1 MKLLTPILLLTSGS
15 LAFGVVSTY
24 TPDANTLHLWHFDE
38 ALVTPNNSSSRLYPV
53 DVVDSNFRLD
63 DGYYDATYQS
73 GIMGGTGYTG
83 FGGAGQLDHP
93 GGNGLNGHHYEFRRG
108 NNAFGTPPGGLAP
121 NTSITATELLGSPS
135 GAFTID
141 GMIKWNGSASGYI
154 FETGDDGG
162 ITTRLVMNDAGSANP
177 TFTLRLPNGPTLFT
191 TTSGLIPTL
200 TTTDWYHF
208 AVTFDGNN
216 AGGSDLEFYWTKV
229 EETATQANLVQTFSS
244 TATGAYAVGGSF
256 QVGNWNSSNFD
267 GLVDEFRISNV
278 VRTENQFIFSATGGY
293 FPWAGIN
300 VGHDFPHV
308 DTNNDGV
315 LNGVA
320 YFMDQPGLIT
330 LPGVVTA
337 MNGTKSVTWPN
348 AGKIPHTQYNANSG
362 EWFVVE
368 TSIDLQSWEPV
379 ASLDA
384 NLSNQSG
391 SISYTLTGS
400 APLFVR
406 LKVIIP

>member
-15 LAFGVVSTY
+15 RAFGVVSTY

-38 ALVTPNNSSSRLYPV
+38 ELFTPNFTLIRLYPV

-108 NNAFGTPPGGLAP
+108 NDAYGVPPGGLAP
-121 NTSITATELLGSPS
+121 KTSITATELLGSTS

-141 GMIKWNGSASGYI
+141 GMIKWNGSNSGYI

-162 ITTRLVMNDAGSANP
+162 VTTRLVMNNAGSATP
-177 TFTLRLPNGPTLFT
+177 TFTLRLPNGSTLFT

-216 AGGSDLEFYWTKV
+216 AGGSPLKFYWTKV
-229 EETATQANLVQTFSS
+229 DPNAPQANLVQTFSS

-256 QVGNWNSSNFD
+256 QVGHWGGQNFD
-267 GLVDEFRISNV
+267 GQVDEFRISNV
-278 VRTENQFIFSATGGY
+278 ARGSGDFIFAVPEPTTTLSILLGA
-293 FPWAGIN
+293 AG
-300 VGHDFPHV
+300 
-308 DTNNDGV
+308 
-315 LNGVA
+315 LLMRRRRA
-320 YFMDQPGLIT
+320 
-330 LPGVVTA
+330 
-337 MNGTKSVTWPN
+337 
-348 AGKIPHTQYNANSG
+348 
-362 EWFVVE
+362 
-368 TSIDLQSWEPV
+368 
-379 ASLDA
+379 
-384 NLSNQSG
+384 
-391 SISYTLTGS
+391 
-400 APLFVR
+400 
-406 LKVIIP
+406 